1 MSQGRAV
8 SERSPVLCELGGVS
22 LRPLRS
28 KASKDLPRCCKKPL
42 TSIGVKAKD

>member
-8 SERSPVLCELGGVS
+8 SERSPVLCELGVS